1 MASIR
6 CTNGHTHSSV
16 LEVKQCYGL
25 VSRPTPPP
33 PATYAMPRGY
43 AAVDLVTAKQIQY
56 ACDLG
61 GEPAKVRAMTKAE
74 ASTYIKGLLDG
85 TQPRPHTPK
94 TGPFKGRSS
103 AWAPTAPTPV
113 PAPEEEPEMIDSPK
127 TTKTDMILALIET
140 VPDGYFAVRRQEGDR
155 IHFLRIKR
163 PVHGKMRGAL
173 KVQSQHGPALENRWV
188 KWPSGHI
195 SNYRWEYDIE
205 DLLLLLMADWRGAT
219 MLYAE
224 KIGKCGRCNAA
235 LTDPRS
241 RFYGIGPECETKH
254 GWGWWIDEIAEKRG
268 GYWEQQP
275 REVQEKY
282 SVEHW
287 GK

>member
-6 CTNGHTHSSV
+6 CTNGHTHASV

-33 PATYAMPRGY
+33 PATYTMPRGY
-43 AAVDLVTAKQIQY
+43 AAVDLVTAKQVQY

-61 GEPAKVRAMTKAE
+61 GEAARVRAMTKNE
-74 ASTYIKGLLDG
+74 ASAYIKGLLAG
-85 TQPRPHTPK
+85 TEKRVTTPK
-94 TGPFKGRSS
+94 AGPFKG
-103 AWAPTAPTPV
+103 V
-113 PAPEEEPEMIDSPK
+113 APEGATPDEDDAPEIASPK
-127 TTKTDMILALIET
+127 TTKTDMIVALIDT

-205 DLLLLLMADWRGAT
+205 DLILLLMADWRGAT

-254 GWGWWIDEIAEKRG
+254 GWGWWIDEVAEKKG

-275 REVQEKY
+275 RHIQEKY
-282 SVEHW
+282 TVENW